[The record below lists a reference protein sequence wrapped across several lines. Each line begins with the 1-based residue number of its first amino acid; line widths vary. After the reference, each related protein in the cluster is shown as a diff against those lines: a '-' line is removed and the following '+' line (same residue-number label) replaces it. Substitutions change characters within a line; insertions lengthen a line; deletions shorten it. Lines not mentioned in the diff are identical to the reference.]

1 MSFRKALQT
10 NVNSIIRRQ
19 RKDNNVVRK
28 KRDKNV
34 TVINNSRPIESIGL
48 GKQLLDD
55 QIEEQNA
62 TQIAVQRRSNS
73 LIRIATNVAFR
84 RHTTS

>member
-1 MSFRKALQT
+1 MSFRKALRT

-34 TVINNSRPIESIGL
+34 TVINDGRPLESIGL
-48 GKQLLDD
+48 GRQLLDD
-55 QIEEQNA
+55 QIEERNA
-62 TQIAVQRRSNS
+62 AQIAVQRRSNS
-73 LIRIATNVAFR
+73 LMRIATNIAFR